1 MLPETLLVGCKAKE
15 SQSIREHT
23 DKVKAEAYR
32 LIKLGC
38 ITSQRVGRLL
48 IIACEY
54 HDYGK
59 VNREFV
65 ERIEKKYLFRKDKE
79 VAHNILSYFF
89 IDEMEFDSEEDY
101 MIVAAAVLYH
111 HSYGDS
117 V

>member
-48 IIACEY
+48 IIAFE
-54 HDYGK
+54 
-59 VNREFV
+59 
-65 ERIEKKYLFRKDKE
+65 
-79 VAHNILSYFF
+79 
-89 IDEMEFDSEEDY
+89 
-101 MIVAAAVLYH
+101 
-111 HSYGDS
+111 
-117 V
+117 

>member
-65 ERIEKKYLFRKDKE
+65 ERIEK
-79 VAHNILSYFF
+79 NIYFERIRRLPIIF
-89 IDEMEFDSEEDY
+89 CPISLLMKWSLTVKK
-101 MIVAAAVLYH
+101 II
-111 HSYGDS
+111 
-117 V
+117 